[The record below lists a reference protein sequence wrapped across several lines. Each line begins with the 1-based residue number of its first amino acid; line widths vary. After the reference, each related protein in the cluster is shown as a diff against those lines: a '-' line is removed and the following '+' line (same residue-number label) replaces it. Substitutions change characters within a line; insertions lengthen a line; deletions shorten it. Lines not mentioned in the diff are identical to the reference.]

1 MCLGV
6 PGRIVRWLEREPPL
20 ACGEVEFDG
29 TRRVC
34 NLACVP
40 EANEGDFVIVHAGV
54 AITRLDADEAE
65 KLLGELWALCESAEP
80 GEVVVDEFNA
90 DEFGADRIGA
100 DRIGADRVGAD
111 GVAGVTG
118 VADVDDV
125 PGG

>member
-40 EANEGDFVIVHAGV
+40 EAAEGDYVIVHAGV
-54 AITRLDADEAE
+54 AITRLDADEAGQ
-65 KLLGELWALCESAEP
+65 LLDELRSLCESRVPDEP
-80 GEVVVDEFNA
+80 TVLDEPTLAVEPPAPPPN
-90 DEFGADRIGA
+90 ADRI
-100 DRIGADRVGAD
+100 
-111 GVAGVTG
+111 
-118 VADVDDV
+118 
-125 PGG
+125 